1 MNGLPDHPESRS
13 FMSDPSSLHSN
24 CLADCMVGSALD
36 GMCVGLVMLTEAG
49 KVSWMNRAAEDLLG
63 VDRGSVADQLFTHV
77 LRDPQFSAF
86 WHEAQQAGDT
96 VMGEVSIHWPRRGE
110 LKVNATHCRG
120 PDGSTIGRA
129 VLFCDITAER
139 TVALKLSQE
148 ATRRL
153 LDMTEG
159 QMHPPTAATE
169 GLTAQELR
177 ILRHVGEG
185 MGNTEIGHDMHI
197 SPSTVR
203 SHLKHMYAK
212 LGLGSR
218 AEAIAYAIQ
227 NGLVV

>member
-1 MNGLPDHPESRS
+1 
-13 FMSDPSSLHSN
+13 MSDLPSSPGSRPFMGNHSSLSAN
-24 CLADCMVGSALD
+24 CLADCMIGSALD

-49 KVSWMNRAAEDLLG
+49 KVSWINRAAEDLLG
-63 VDRGSVADQLFTHV
+63 IDRSAVADQLFTHV

-86 WHEAQQAGDT
+86 WHEAQDAGDT

-110 LKVNATHCRG
+110 LKVNATHCRA

-139 TVALKLSQE
+139 TVALELSQE

-159 QMHPPTAATE
+159 QMHTPTGATE

-185 MGNTEIGHDMHI
+185 MSNTEIGQDMHI

-203 SHLKHMYAK
+203 SHLKHTYAK
-212 LGLGSR
+212 LGLDSR

-227 NGLVV
+227 NGLVS

>member
-1 MNGLPDHPESRS
+1 
-13 FMSDPSSLHSN
+13 MSDHTSLHSD
-24 CLADCMVGSALD
+24 CLVDCMVGSALD

-49 KVSWMNRAAEDLLG
+49 KVSWINRAAEDLLG
-63 VDRGSVADQLFTHV
+63 IDKTEVIDELFTHV

-86 WHEAQQAGDT
+86 WHEAQEAGDT
-96 VMGEVSIHWPRRGE
+96 VMGEVSIHWPRRGQ
-110 LKVNATHCRG
+110 LKVNATQCHA
-120 PDGSTIGRA
+120 PDGSRMGRA

-139 TVALKLSQE
+139 TVALELSQE

-159 QMHPPTAATE
+159 QMLTPTAATE

-185 MGNTEIGHDMHI
+185 MANADIGKALHI

-203 SHLKHMYAK
+203 THLKHAYAK
-212 LGLGSR
+212 LGLDSR
-218 AEAIAYAIQ
+218 AEAISFAIQ
-227 NGLVV
+227 NELVS